1 MITTGTE
8 GRAPTLEAGKLESET
23 LVCHLPLEQVSRAEG
38 APRPLGWSRE
48 VLAVVVESLLPC

>member
-23 LVCHLPLEQVSRAEG
+23 LVCHLPLEQVTSL
-38 APRPLGWSRE
+38 P
-48 VLAVVVESLLPC
+48 VL